1 MRKINMSLEVD
12 AVINDAGNISVLIWP
27 GNDYTSVYQDPY
39 EVEFYVADILD
50 SLYEDYAAK
59 GGKIDAADI
68 RYLSLIGEAF
78 ENNVHIAVDA
88 LRMKL

>member
-27 GNDYTSVYQDPY
+27 GNDYTDPY
-39 EVEFYVADILD
+39 EVEFSVADILD

-59 GGKIDAADI
+59 SGKIDAADI

>member
-27 GNDYTSVYQDPY
+27 GNDYTDPY
-39 EVEFYVADILD
+39 EVEFSVADILD